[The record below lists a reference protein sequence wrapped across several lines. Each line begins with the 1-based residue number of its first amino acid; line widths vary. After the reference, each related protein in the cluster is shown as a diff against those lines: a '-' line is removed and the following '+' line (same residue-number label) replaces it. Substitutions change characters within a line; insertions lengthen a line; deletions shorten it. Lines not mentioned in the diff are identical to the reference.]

1 MRLSMTDDTRGRWHR
16 WLSEGD
22 RAVFARVA
30 AHHWPAGD
38 RFLPRLTHSANHGR
52 LWFGVAAG
60 LWAFGGA
67 RGRRAATRGVASL
80 ALASATVNTLGKR
93 SVRRDRPIID
103 AVPHLRR
110 AKRQPTTTSFPSG
123 HSASAAAFAVGVAL
137 ESRPWGTLLAPIAAA
152 VAFSRVYT
160 GVHYPSDVVAGAALG
175 AGAAYAVRGL
185 VPSRHQLPPP
195 ARPRGDAPALPA
207 GEGLF
212 VVVNP
217 LSGAMPHR
225 ADPVRQLRAALP
237 KAEIVRHDPDRAP
250 LTTVLE
256 TAARDAAERGG
267 ALGVV
272 GGDGTVSA
280 AATVALQ
287 YGVPLAVLPGGTFN
301 HFASDLGVED
311 IQDVRAAVTRG
322 EAVRVDVGRLTPSE
336 GPGAL
341 REPTYFLNTFSLG
354 SYPELVRLRGHW
366 SPRIGGPAATLLGVA
381 HVLRTSRPVRAVVNG
396 VPRSMWLL
404 FAGNGAYR
412 SVGLAPVRRYDL
424 ADGLLDVRV
433 AHGGR
438 FARTRL
444 VAAALTGALARSPV
458 YAAARPRRLR
468 VSGLPTGTHMAY
480 DGEVAPAPPAFVID
494 KAEEALIVYRPVP
507 D

>member
-1 MRLSMTDDTRGRWHR
+1 MTEQTPGPLHR

-38 RFLPRLTHSANHGR
+38 RLLPRLTHSANHGL
-52 LWFGVAAG
+52 LWFGTAG
-60 LWAFGGA
+60 VLWALGGA
-67 RGRRAATRGVASL
+67 RGRRAAARGVASL

-93 SVRRDRPIID
+93 SVRRTRPLID
-103 AVPHLRR
+103 AVPHIRR
-110 AKRQPTTTSFPSG
+110 ARRQPTTTSFPSG

-137 ESRPWGTLLAPIAAA
+137 ESRALGTLLAPLAGA

-160 GVHYPSDVVAGAALG
+160 GVHYPSDVVVGAALG

-195 ARPRGDAPALPA
+195 ARPRGDAPALPE
-207 GEGLF
+207 GEGLV

-217 LSGAMPHR
+217 GSGAIPQPG
-225 ADPVRQLRAALP
+225 DPVRQLRAGLP
-237 KAEIVRHDPDRAP
+237 KAEVVLHDMAGPP
-250 LTTVLE
+250 LTATLD

-267 ALGVV
+267 ALGVI

-280 AATVALQ
+280 AAATALR

-301 HFASDLGVED
+301 HFAQDLGVET
-311 IQDVRAAVTRG
+311 VAEVCAAVESG
-322 EAVRVDVGRLTPSE
+322 SAVRVDVGRLTPTGE
-336 GPGAL
+336 PGVS
-341 REPTYFLNTFSLG
+341 REPSYFVNTFSLG
-354 SYPELVRLRGHW
+354 SYPELVRLREHW

-381 HVLRTSRPVRAVVNG
+381 HVLRTSRPLRAVVNG
-396 VPRSMWLL
+396 EERSMWLL

-424 ADGLLDVRV
+424 ADGLLDLRV

-438 FARTRL
+438 FARVRL
-444 VAAALTGALARSPV
+444 LTAALTGALRRSPV
-458 YAAARPRRLR
+458 YAATRPRWLR
-468 VSGLPTGTHMAY
+468 ISGLPEGTHMAY
-480 DGEVAPAPPAFVID
+480 DGEVAPAPPSFVID
-494 KAEEALIVYRPVP
+494 KAEEALTVYRTIP